1 MGEKIMTN
9 LEHKRLAPTLAA
21 VDLDSLLS
29 YYQKQMREEAYLY
42 LQKRGITEETAQ
54 LFRIG
59 FEIGKIGFYVDQN
72 QLGDYFEHRVILPIR
87 NYEGEIVDLI
97 GRSVDN
103 KEPKY
108 KALYGVDQ
116 YLFNYDAM
124 EDSDEVI
131 LCSGI
136 FDVLSLTQA
145 KVPAVCV
152 PDYGIFKEH
161 HLSLFTG
168 KRVYICM
175 GNDEYGRRESTRI
188 ESVLREQG
196 NETYIIS
203 LPETIRDI
211 NDLFVRAKNPVETF
225 LTLVNQ
231 SVEEAMLAPVAPDI
245 KNSTVYLEEYMKRF
259 RGQVASIRTG
269 FDKLDTLLFGGF
281 GNGLYLLA
289 GSGSI
294 GKSMLLK
301 QMADHI
307 ALEETPVIFVS
318 WDMTNFELWSRSIA
332 RIIGVAPQ
340 KVLGGKIDPEQVA
353 EANKQYAKISKMLW
367 MLECTMSTTLDQVA
381 ANIER
386 IAVIVGKEP
395 VIFIDHL
402 QRIPMGEGAAALTW
416 QQQQAAIA
424 FTLKQWSREWD
435 CPIIAA
441 TALELGED
449 NVPDRVQAS
458 ADVVMIMQPVKS
470 DVDGQQA
477 ISLALTK
484 NRNGTIGNIP
494 LVFHNDCALFT
505 DKS

>member
-1 MGEKIMTN
+1 MMSID
-9 LEHKRLAPTLAA
+9 HKRLAPTLAA
-21 VDLDSLLS
+21 VDLDSLLT

-42 LQKRGITEETAQ
+42 LHRRGITEDTAQ
-54 LFRIG
+54 TYRIG

-72 QLGDYFEHRVILPIR
+72 QLGDYFEHRVIIPVR
-87 NYEGEIVDLI
+87 NYDGEIVDLI
-97 GRSVDN
+97 GRSIDN

-108 KALYGVDQ
+108 KALYGLDQ
-116 YLFNYDAM
+116 FLFNYQAL
-124 EDSDEVI
+124 EESDEVI
-131 LCSGI
+131 LCNGI

-145 KVPAVCV
+145 KVPSVCV
-152 PDYGIFKEH
+152 PDNGVFKEH
-161 HLSLFTG
+161 HLALFTG

-175 GNDEYGRRESTRI
+175 GNDDSGRRESVRI
-188 ESVLREQG
+188 EALLREQG

-211 NDLFVRAKNPVETF
+211 NDLFVRAQNPVEAF
-225 LTLVNQ
+225 LGLVQQ
-231 SVEEAMLAPVAPDI
+231 SVEEAMLAPVAPDN

-269 FDKLDTLLFGGF
+269 FAKLDNLLFGGF
-281 GNGLYLLA
+281 GSGLYLLA
-289 GSGSI
+289 GAGAI

-307 ALEETPVIFVS
+307 ALEETPVIYVS

-332 RIIGVAPQ
+332 RILGVEPQ
-340 KVLGGKIDPEQVA
+340 KVLGGKVDPEQVA
-353 EANKQYAKISKMLW
+353 EANKQYGRISKMLW
-367 MLECTMSTTLDQVA
+367 MLECTMNTTLDQVA
-381 ANIER
+381 ASIER
-386 IAVIVGKEP
+386 IALIVGKEP

-402 QRIPMGEGAAALTW
+402 QRIPAGEGAAALTW

-424 FTLKQWSREWD
+424 YTLKQWSREWD

-441 TALELGED
+441 TALELGQG

-458 ADVVMIMQPVKS
+458 ADVVMIMQP
-470 DVDGQQA
+470 GQAEVADAQA

-484 NRNGTIGNIP
+484 NRNGTTGNIP
-494 LVFHNDCALFT
+494 LLFHNDRALFT
-505 DKS
+505 E